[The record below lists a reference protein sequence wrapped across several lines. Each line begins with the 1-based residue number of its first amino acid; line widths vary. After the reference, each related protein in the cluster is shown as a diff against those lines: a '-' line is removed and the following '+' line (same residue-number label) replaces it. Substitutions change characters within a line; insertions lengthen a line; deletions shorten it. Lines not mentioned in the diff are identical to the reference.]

1 MYAVQLTILG
11 LITGA
16 VLSLVGVGFTIVI
29 GVGKIANFA
38 HGAFVG
44 LGMYLGYWADVHLGW
59 SPYVTL
65 LPGLVFFGLCG
76 WIVAELFESRG
87 RGSGAI
93 GELLVGL
100 ALLLLITGT
109 LSVTFGENAVTLPAA
124 SYGSLDIANL
134 RIPGSELIA
143 VGFTIVV
150 AVGIY
155 VFMRRSRWG
164 RALRAVAE
172 NPRAAGLYGVRVP
185 IARRIAVSVSIVLAG
200 VTGIAISPFSVLTPE
215 AGTTFLL
222 TAFAV
227 VIIGGIGNTMGAVA
241 AGLAIG
247 LADSFAAGYL
257 SSVWTTLAPLLL
269 ILLFLLIRPV
279 KVQI

>member
-1 MYAVQLTILG
+1 MYAAQLIVLG

-16 VLSLVGVGFTIVI
+16 VLSLIGVGFTIVI

-38 HGAFVG
+38 QGAFVG
-44 LGMYLGYWADVHLGW
+44 LGMYMGYWANVHLGW
-59 SPYVTL
+59 SPYLTV
-65 LPGLVFFGLCG
+65 LPGLVLFGICG

-87 RGSGAI
+87 RNSGAI

-100 ALLLLITGT
+100 ALLLLITGL
-109 LSVTFGENAVTLPAA
+109 LSVSFGENAVTLPAA
-124 SYGSLDIANL
+124 SYGAVSVANL
-134 RIPGSELIA
+134 HIPVSELIA
-143 VGFTIVV
+143 AGFTFSV
-150 AVGIY
+150 AAGIY
-155 VFMRRSRWG
+155 LFMRWSRWG

-172 NPRAAGLYGVRVP
+172 NPRAAGLYGIRVP
-185 IARRIAVSVSIVLAG
+185 IARRVAVLVSIVLAG
-200 VTGIAISPFSVLTPE
+200 VTGIMISPFSVLTPE
-215 AGTTFLL
+215 VGTTFLL

-227 VIIGGIGNTMGAVA
+227 VIIGGIANTVGAVA

-257 SSVWTTLAPLLL
+257 SSVWTTLAPLIL

>member
-200 VTGIAISPFSVLTPE
+200 VTGIAISPFLVLTPE